1 MKMLSKGIW
10 HAIREDQVMYWAIIP
25 GTFVAEL
32 RAVTAVNE
40 NGTIRSKQLTTCDRP
55 VDIRDLSKD
64 IKTAGGLIDLD
75 HVNLVCEG
83 LDLDRWQRE
92 QDDKRGRS

>member
-10 HAIREDQVMYWAIIP
+10 QAIREELVLYWAIIP
-25 GTFVAEL
+25 GSFVAEL

-40 NGTIRSKQLTTCDRP
+40 NGTIRSRRLTTCDRP

-64 IKTAGGLIDLD
+64 IQRAGGLINLEHVKVIIDALD
-75 HVNLVCEG
+75 V
-83 LDLDRWQRE
+83 DRWQQE
-92 QDDKRGRS
+92 QDGKGRS